1 MSPATPSTEN
11 LKTDEIKKWKVD
23 DVIKWLKEVGLDRI
37 APVAQED
44 EWDGRILIGL
54 NKARHEK
61 DNFKIKCQELG
72 LEKPALQMKMEVEL
86 ETLFGE

>member
-54 NKARHEK
+54 NKVRHEK
-61 DNFKIKCQELG
+61 DNFKNECQELG
-72 LEKPALQMKMEVEL
+72 LEKPALQMKLKVEL